1 MRLFL
6 LLVEEKISGINSNN
20 IFGAHA
26 RIAFANDDN
35 NVDNP
40 LGGIFA
46 SPTSDLSQQQEK
58 AARLPQQLHS
68 SGVQGFSGLR
78 HCPIKAGSI
87 SGCVWNFPNGV

>member
-6 LLVEEKISGINSNN
+6 LLVEEEKVVLIAIISLVGMQESLAQMMTTMLTAPS
-20 IFGAHA
+20 GVSLHH
-26 RIAFANDDN
+26 
-35 NVDNP
+35 P
-40 LGGIFA
+40 H
-46 SPTSDLSQQQEK
+46 LSQQQQTT
-58 AARLPQQLHS
+58 ARLPQQLHS